1 MSNWQTVYK
10 TDQLYKA
17 EIVKD
22 CLQNSSLHP
31 IIVDKKDSAYLIG
44 YYEIRVLNDNV
55 LKALKLIE
63 DDVKFE

>member
-1 MSNWQTVYK
+1 MSNWQAVYK

-22 CLQNSSLHP
+22 FLQNSSLHP

-44 YYEIRVLNDNV
+44 YYEIRVVNDDV
-55 LKALKLIE
+55 LRAIKLIE